1 MMKINV
7 GFVGLGDMGFPI
19 AKNLVGND
27 FEAVVFDVRP
37 EALKA
42 ISELGATAAASNR
55 EVGEKCEII
64 GICVQDDAQV
74 EAVMLDDDGI
84 LKGAKPETIV
94 AIHSTVHPETVRKLA
109 EIAGDQGVGVI
120 DVAVTGGAHVAEQ
133 RALCYMAG
141 GEEQSV
147 ERCRKVFETS
157 ASKIVY
163 AGDLGMGM
171 MTKLC
176 NNLITY
182 MELLGATEGALLARK
197 AGVPDE
203 AIDAVTEHNGVVTPA
218 MKMFIPMRREADK
231 FVDDKGFQDMMRI
244 RTQIG
249 EKDLALAVECA
260 RELGVSL
267 PGTGLCQQLMAR
279 VFGLKDPDRR

>member
-1 MMKINV
+1 MKRV
-7 GFVGLGDMGFPI
+7 GFIGLGDMGFPI
-19 AKNLVGND
+19 AKNLTGND

-37 EALKA
+37 EPLKTL
-42 ISELGATAAASNR
+42 SELGAIVAASNR

-64 GICVQDDAQV
+64 GICVQDDKQV
-74 EAVMLDDDGI
+74 EAVMLSEDGV
-84 LKGAKPETIV
+84 LKGAKPDAIV
-94 AIHSTVHPETVRKLA
+94 AIHSTVHPNTVRRLA
-109 EIAGDQGVGVI
+109 EIAAEQGVGVI
-120 DVAVTGGAHVAEQ
+120 DVAVTGGAYVAEQ

-141 GEEQSV
+141 GDEKSV

-182 MELLGATEGALLARK
+182 MELLAATEGMLLARK
-197 AGVPDE
+197 AGVPDDV
-203 AIDAVTEHNGVVTPA
+203 IDAVTAHNGVVTPG
-218 MKMFIPMRREADK
+218 MSMFIPTRREADK
-231 FVDDKGFQDMMRI
+231 LVDDKGFQDIMRRI
-244 RTQIG
+244 TVIG
-249 EKDLALAVECA
+249 EKDLSLALECA
-260 RELGVSL
+260 RELGISL

-279 VFGLKDPDRR
+279 VFGLVDPDRR

>member
-1 MMKINV
+1 MKHV
-7 GFVGLGDMGFPI
+7 GFIGLGDMGFPM

-27 FEAVVFDVRP
+27 FEAVVFDMRP
-37 EALKA
+37 DPLKTL
-42 ISELGATAAASNR
+42 SELGATVATSNR

-64 GICVQDDAQV
+64 GICVQDDKQV
-74 EAVMLDDDGI
+74 EAVMLAEDGI
-84 LKGAKPETIV
+84 LKGAKPDTIV
-94 AIHSTVHPETVRKLA
+94 AIHSTVHPDTVRKLA
-109 EIAGDQGVGVI
+109 KIAAEQGVGVI

-141 GEEQSV
+141 GEEQFV

-163 AGDLGMGM
+163 AGELGMGM

-182 MELLGATEGALLARK
+182 MELLAATEGMLLARK

-203 AIDAVTEHNGVVTPA
+203 AMDAVTEHNGVVTPA
-218 MKMFIPMRREADK
+218 MSMFIPMRREADK

-244 RTQIG
+244 RTEIG
-249 EKDLALAVECA
+249 EKDLSLAVECA
-260 RELGVSL
+260 RELGISI
-267 PGTGLCQQLMAR
+267 PGAGLCQQLMAR
-279 VFGLKDPDRR
+279 VFGLEDPDRR